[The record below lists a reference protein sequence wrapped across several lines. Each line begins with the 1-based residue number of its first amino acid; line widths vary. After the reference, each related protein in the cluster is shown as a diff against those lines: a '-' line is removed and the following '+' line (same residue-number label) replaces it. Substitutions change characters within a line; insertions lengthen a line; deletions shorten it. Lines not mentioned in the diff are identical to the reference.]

1 MKTLVYNSA
10 PVCRHEDQ
18 GVDGDVGCDIDDVL
32 HSAATGEAKWPVHQD
47 VVTGGGG
54 DTDQQEQHVSHC
66 QVQDQ
71 QVGRVPNPRVAVNL

>member
-32 HSAATGEAKWPVHQD
+32 HSAAPGETKWPVHQD

-54 DTDQQEQHVSHC
+54 DTDQQEQHVSHR
-66 QVQDQ
+66 QVQNQ
-71 QVGRVPNPRVAVNL
+71 QVSRVPNPRVPVNL